1 MKTRIGCGD
10 SGCLIRLNEDGGGGG
25 WGWKVTRKKQMQD
38 IMSCHLGVG
47 GGVVEVLWGG
57 PLMIITTEDL
67 KYYTARQI
75 EQNQINKTIARISF
89 SFLWFLVFLFFFFLG
104 GRGEGVGVVEVDLIS
119 IYNLYYLIELLAY
132 DARRYSSFT

>member
-25 WGWKVTRKKQMQD
+25 GLKVTRKKQMQD
-38 IMSCHLGVG
+38 IMSCHWGVG
-47 GGVVEVLWGG
+47 GGGLKVLRRG
-57 PLMIITTEDL
+57 PLMIITTEEL
-67 KYYTARQI
+67 KYYTARQM

-119 IYNLYYLIELLAY
+119 IYNLYYLIELLAH